1 MEEINQRIN
10 FISLSKITK
19 RLISSLILLLA
30 FLASG
35 NAQADISLITDEETE
50 QYLAQVLRPIYKQ
63 AGIPFNRNNI
73 YIVGDDSLN
82 AFVGDGNNMF
92 IHTGTLIKAGSS
104 NEIKGVLAH
113 ETGHIQGG
121 HILRQKIK
129 NQSMQQVSLASL
141 VLAGAAAAATGRA
154 DVGMAIALG
163 SQTSAMNNYLAYRVE
178 EERSADEAA
187 VNLLSKTQ
195 QSPAGMLTFMK
206 RIQQQNI
213 LNGIEENSYF
223 RTHPVTSE
231 RVSFMEQAVNATPYK
246 NTNDDEKQ
254 FAMVQ
259 AKLFSY
265 MSEPKKTFQKYPLS
279 NKSNPA
285 LYAQAIAYFKQLK
298 MPQAL
303 KTIDELIAEE
313 PNNPHFHELKA
324 QMFLE
329 TGKVKL
335 AKDEYQK
342 ALNLLPNSALFQI
355 NLAQTILEANPTKQE
370 LNQNVNILNRALVAK
385 PNSFAW
391 LLLSRTYGELGDI
404 ANSNYSA
411 AEYSYRIGAID
422 ISKHQ
427 AEEALKSTQNPKLKL
442 KIEDLLARIK
452 EIQKD

>member
-10 FISLSKITK
+10 FNSLSKVTQ
-19 RLISSLILLLA
+19 RLISSLFLLLA

-35 NAQADISLITDEETE
+35 NAQADINLITDEETE
-50 QYLAQVLRPIYKQ
+50 QYLAQVLKPIYKE

-73 YIVGDDSLN
+73 YIVSDDSLN

-92 IHTGTLIKAGSS
+92 INTGTLIKAGSS
-104 NEIKGVLAH
+104 NEIEGVLAH

-187 VNLLSKTQ
+187 VNLLNKTQ

-213 LNGIEENSYF
+213 LNGIEENAYF

-231 RVSFMEQAVNATPYK
+231 RVGFMEQAVKATPY
-246 NTNDDEKQ
+246 NNSGGDQKQ

-259 AKLFSY
+259 AKLFGY
-265 MSEPKKTFQKYPLS
+265 MYEPKKTFQKYPLS
-279 NKSNPA
+279 NKSSPA
-285 LYAQAIAYFKQLK
+285 RYAQSIAYFKQLK

-303 KTIDELIAEE
+303 KMINELIAEE
-313 PNNPHFHELKA
+313 PNNPHFRELKA

-329 TGKVKL
+329 TGKVKQ
-335 AKDEYQK
+335 AKEEYQK

-355 NLAQTILEANPTKQE
+355 NLAQTILEDNPSKQE
-370 LNQNVNILNRALVAK
+370 LNQTINILNKALVSK

-391 LLLSRTYGELGDI
+391 LLLARTYGELGDD
-404 ANSNYSA
+404 ANSNYTA

-422 ISKHQ
+422 IAKRQ
-427 AEEALKSTQNPKLKL
+427 AEQALKASPNQKLKL
-442 KIEDLLARIK
+442 RIEDLLARIK
-452 EIQKD
+452 EIQKA